1 MLSEQHTPPRF
12 SFGALDRAEVVDRYT
27 VRFRLKEPFVWLLH
41 MLASP
46 WASWILARGSLDQHG
61 DFKTPETALGTGAFV
76 IARYE
81 PNVKTVFRRNADYF
95 RSGLPWVDGVDW
107 LVMEDDAAGLAAY
120 RTGQL
125 DAGPWHFWTVRQT
138 DMAGIKKTHPQRA
151 YQDFLSTVTQVIYMR
166 SDKPPFNDVR
176 VRGAISHAVDRQ
188 AIIDSVFL
196 KGEPTPAGPRGL
208 AEWVLH

>member
-1 MLSEQHTPPRF
+1 MAREDPTNK
-12 SFGALDRAEVVDRYT
+12 GN
-27 VRFRLKEPFVWLLH
+27 LK
-41 MLASP
+41 
-46 WASWILARGSLDQHG
+46 
-61 DFKTPETALGTGAFV
+61 KPETAIGTGPFV
-76 IARYE
+76 LARYE

-138 DMAGIKKTHPQRA
+138 GMAAIKKSHPQLA

-176 VRGAISHAVDRQ
+176 VRRAISHAVDRQ
-188 AIIDSVFL
+188 AIIDSVFP
-196 KGEPTPAGPRGL
+196 KGEPRPAVARGL
-208 AEWVLH
+208 SEWSLRVDQLGAGAQYYRHDPKEARRLLAEAGFPQGVRGPVEPTTDMWADLLARG